1 MTKREMTCIICPMGC
16 SLTVEM
22 EGEEVTSI
30 SGNTCNRGAAY
41 AEAEVRHPQRTVTS
55 TMRCDNG
62 DVLSVKTDRPIPKSK
77 VMDCMEMIN
86 AHVAAL
92 PVAVGQVLLRD
103 VFGSNIIATENKQAG
118 ES

>member
-22 EGEEVTSI
+22 EGEEVKSI
-30 SGNTCNRGAAY
+30 SGNTCKRGAAY
-41 AEAEVRHPQRTVTS
+41 AQAEVTRPQRTVTS

-77 VMDCMEMIN
+77 VMDCIALIN
-86 AHVAAL
+86 GHTAKL
-92 PVAVGQVLLRD
+92 PVAIGEVLLRD
-103 VFGSNIIATENKQAG
+103 VFGSNIIATENKKRQ
-118 ES
+118 